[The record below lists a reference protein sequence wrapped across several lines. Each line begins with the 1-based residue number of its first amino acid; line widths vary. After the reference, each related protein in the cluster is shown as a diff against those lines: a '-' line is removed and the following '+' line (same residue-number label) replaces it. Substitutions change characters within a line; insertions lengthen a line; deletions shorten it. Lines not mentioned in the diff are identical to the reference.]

1 MSSRQRKILAFTG
14 CRSDYDLLSALFKKL
29 HADPEFDFSLL
40 VSGTHLS
47 PNHGETVKLI
57 EADGLPI
64 SVRVAS
70 VPSQPMHEL
79 RLESAAN
86 LFCGASSAVAEHKPD
101 LLLFAGDR
109 EDVIIAALIGV
120 YLGIPTTH
128 FFGGDHALD
137 GHVDHLVRHATSK
150 LASFHFVSTSEHR
163 KRLLALGETE
173 SRIFQIGSPA
183 LDKFVQEPNLPLEVV
198 FRSIGKS
205 APLEYAILIYHP
217 MPEEG
222 LSTGMC
228 FENILR
234 VLAKKGIFTYVSH
247 PNIDHGNEDILHV
260 IERYRGHA
268 NFHFYHNLRRRD
280 FVNLL
285 RHASFLIGNSSC
297 GILEVAFLKLAVV
310 NVGNRQ
316 RGRASSENVV
326 FVDGDMTSIQNGVEF
341 LLSSEFQ
348 TKLRDTA
355 SIYGEGDS
363 ADKAFKILKQ
373 LEYGAF
379 LKKIDDPLPGKQR
392 I

>member
-70 VPSQPMHEL
+70 IPSQPMHEL

-120 YLGIPTTH
+120 YLGIPTAH

-183 LDKFVQEPNLPLEVV
+183 LDKFVQEPNRPLKEV

-205 APLEYAILIYHP
+205 APLNYAILIYHP

-222 LSTGMC
+222 LSTGQC
-228 FENILR
+228 FENILQ
-234 VLAKKGIFTYVSH
+234 VLVKKGIFTYVSH
-247 PNIDHGNEDILHV
+247 PNIDTGNEDILRV
-260 IERYRGHA
+260 IERYRGHPS
-268 NFHFYHNLRRRD
+268 FHFYHNLARID
-280 FVNLL
+280 FISLL

-297 GILEVAFLKLAVV
+297 GILEAAFLKLAVV

-316 RGRASSENVV
+316 RGRAASENVL
-326 FVDGDMTSIQNGVEF
+326 FVDGDMKSIQNGVEH

-348 TKLRDTA
+348 AKLKKIT

-363 ADKAFKILKQ
+363 VDKAHKILKQ
-373 LEYGAF
+373 LDYAAF
-379 LKKIDDPLPGKQR
+379 LKKIDDPLPSKQR